1 MEIGSIYSKAGIQ
14 QPIVPFFSVYC
25 SQIDYITHIQI
36 EFHHNLTALTYAI
49 GSIGKN

>member
-1 MEIGSIYSKAGIQ
+1 MEIRSIYRKAAMQ
-14 QPIVPFFSVYC
+14 QPIVPFFSIYC
-25 SQIDYITHIQI
+25 SQIGYITHIQI